1 MSEETILEL
10 FPLSKQP
17 QSNDLKTLLDAYT
30 KAVLFRLADIDGL
43 DYRKSWL
50 KARLVDVVYEH
61 LMDTM
66 DERVL
71 SMSDKE
77 VELVGKYLAGEL
89 DFSGEDAD
97 SVKFFELVFPRL
109 VSLGVFFFRPSNDGQ
124 DIFVAEKFVEKFE
137 SVEALRE
144 ESPEKDKF
152 AEEDLDVLNEK
163 SASVELSQE
172 IEVESKPKQE
182 KKAEVKQP
190 QVRMGRSRRRQPVKK
205 QQPIRVTKIGRNE
218 PCPCGSG
225 KKYKKCCWRKD
236 R

>member
-30 KAVLFRLADIDGL
+30 KAVLFRLADIDAL

-71 SMSDKE
+71 SMSDE
-77 VELVGKYLAGEL
+77 DVELVGKYLAGEF
-89 DFSGEDAD
+89 DPSGKDTD
-97 SVKFFELVFPRL
+97 SVKFFGVIFPRL
-109 VSLGVFFFRPSNDGQ
+109 VSLGVFFFRQSSDGQ
-124 DIFVAEKFVEKFE
+124 DIFVAEEFVEKFE
-137 SVEALRE
+137 NVEALRE
-144 ESPEKDKF
+144 ENPEKDESD
-152 AEEDLDVLNEK
+152 EEDLDVVN
-163 SASVELSQE
+163 AGNTSVESSQE
-172 IEVESKPKQE
+172 IEVEPKQE
-182 KKAEVKQP
+182 KKIEVKQP
-190 QVRMGRSRRRQPVKK
+190 QVRMNRSRRRQPVKK

-218 PCPCGSG
+218 PCHCGSG